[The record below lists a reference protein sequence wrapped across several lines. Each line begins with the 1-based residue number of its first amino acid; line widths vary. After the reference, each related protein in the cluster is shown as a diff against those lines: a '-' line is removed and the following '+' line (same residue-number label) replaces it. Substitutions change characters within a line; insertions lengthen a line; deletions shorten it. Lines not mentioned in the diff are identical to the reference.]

1 METSKNPSNR
11 AQATSNCTKSMVIL
25 HELALQGLACGVLN
39 LECLKKLGDKW
50 EATTRCSFSSVFP
63 MLL

>member
-39 LECLKKLGDKW
+39 LECLKKIRRQTGSNN
-50 EATTRCSFSSVFP
+50 TVQF
-63 MLL
+63 